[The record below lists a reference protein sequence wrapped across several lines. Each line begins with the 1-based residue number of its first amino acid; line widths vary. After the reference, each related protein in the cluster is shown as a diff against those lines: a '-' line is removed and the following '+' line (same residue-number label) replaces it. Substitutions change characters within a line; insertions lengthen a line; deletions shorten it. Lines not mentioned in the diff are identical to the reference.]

1 MNARP
6 LALVL
11 TASIQ
16 PPPARAR
23 APAHRA
29 SLPPVVHAQL
39 ASRLDGVVSRLETQ
53 AKMNMVNKN
62 MAGIVKNLEKSLDDL
77 NLEQVAA
84 NMEKFERQFED
95 LDVQTEFV
103 DQAMSNTTAHTT
115 PPEQVARLMQEI
127 ADEHDLEFSAALPEA
142 GKAAA
147 EAEAEAA
154 AADEEKADELESRM
168 AALRQRS

>member
-1 MNARP
+1 
-6 LALVL
+6 
-11 TASIQ
+11 
-16 PPPARAR
+16 
-23 APAHRA
+23 
-29 SLPPVVHAQL
+29 
-39 ASRLDGVVSRLETQ
+39 
-53 AKMNMVNKN
+53 MNMVNKN

-147 EAEAEAA
+147 EAEAA